1 LKKQKYKMKVIS
13 NLFYFS
19 LTLLLFIL
27 NFTSYSNAIGNVDWV
42 LLKENNDGKEWLDK
56 GSIKPLSNGEI
67 SVLTKFFK
75 NPTNSDDDG
84 ELSLYVM
91 RINCNEKK
99 FKDTS
104 INGIPQFNSKWQT
117 SDNDE
122 LIDVVIENSCS
133 QFINK

>member
-1 LKKQKYKMKVIS
+1 MKIII
-13 NLFYFS
+13 NFFYFS
-19 LTLLLFIL
+19 LTLLIFIL
-27 NFTSYSNAIGNVDWV
+27 NFAQYSTALGNVDWV
-42 LLKENNDGKEWLDK
+42 LLKENNDGKEWLDR
-56 GSIKPLSNGEI
+56 GSIRSLPNGEI

-75 NPTNSDDDG
+75 NPTDSNDEG

-104 INGIPQFNSKWQT
+104 INGIPQFNSKWRT
-117 SDNDE
+117 SNNDE

-133 QFINK
+133 DFFNG

>member
-1 LKKQKYKMKVIS
+1 MIIS
-13 NLFYFS
+13 NFFYFS
-19 LTLLLFIL
+19 LSLLLIIL
-27 NFTSYSNAIGNVDWV
+27 NFASYSYAVGNVDWV

-56 GSIKPLSNGEI
+56 GSIKELTNGEI

-75 NPTNSDDDG
+75 NPTDSDNDG
-84 ELSLYVM
+84 QLSLYVM
-91 RINCNEKK
+91 RINCDEKK

-117 SDNDE
+117 SNNDE

-133 QFINK
+133 DY